1 MSEQAVRSARLM
13 GGAVL
18 GPFEAW
24 LLLRG
29 MRTLHLRVR
38 ACSRSAMR
46 LARALQARCILC
58 MGPAWALHGHCIICL
73 GTAWALHGH
82 FMHTHATAGRRS
94 RLDEY

>member
-1 MSEQAVRSARLM
+1 M

-82 FMHTHATAGRRS
+82 CMHTHATAGRRS